1 MPERRNWKRHAAEL
15 AVIVIG
21 VLIALA
27 TDGWNDDRLERRTE
41 ATYLER
47 LAADVRSD
55 TATLAFVIRL
65 SERKDAALQRVDRVL
80 YQDQRASIDTLAFIN
95 DVVVGAVFAS
105 AWPFVTEGT
114 FEDLLATGNLALIR
128 DTELRGQ
135 VSSYYLSAERTDERL
150 RGRPS
155 PYSDLAL
162 SLVPYKNFNLNAEA
176 PTDVLELRSTRSQ
189 ISIVRS
195 IRASGLEQFMVS
207 ELNRADYMIRLTRPV
222 LANARA
228 LLTALQES
236 RATR

>member
-105 AWPFVTEGT
+105 AWPFVTEAPLRIFSRLAIWHS
-114 FEDLLATGNLALIR
+114 FETRNFVARSLHTICLPSGPMSALEVVESILR
-128 DTELRGQ
+128 PCPQPCPVQELQPQRGG
-135 VSSYYLSAERTDERL
+135 SH
-150 RGRPS
+150 
-155 PYSDLAL
+155 
-162 SLVPYKNFNLNAEA
+162 
-176 PTDVLELRSTRSQ
+176 
-189 ISIVRS
+189 
-195 IRASGLEQFMVS
+195 
-207 ELNRADYMIRLTRPV
+207 
-222 LANARA
+222 
-228 LLTALQES
+228 
-236 RATR
+236 